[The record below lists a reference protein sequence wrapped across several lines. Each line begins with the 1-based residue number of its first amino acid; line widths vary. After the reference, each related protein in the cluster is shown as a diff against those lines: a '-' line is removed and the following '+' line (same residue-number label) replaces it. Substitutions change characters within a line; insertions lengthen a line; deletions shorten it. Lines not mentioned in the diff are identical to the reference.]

1 MLALLQDL
9 VRHKV
14 WANASLLKPIR
25 VLETAAQ
32 DEELRKL
39 LHHILLANRFWFL
52 LTIGAPF
59 DAKAESR
66 IPNSLDDLTAAF
78 RKTHTREL
86 DWVSQLQESEITR
99 LLDTPYIPGHKFS
112 VGEAAMQICLHS
124 HGHRCQCATR
134 LRLLGGEP
142 PTMDFIL
149 WAKDRPE
156 ADWSWLPAATRI

>member
-14 WANASLLKPIR
+14 YANASLLKAIR
-25 VLETAAQ
+25 EHEAAAR

-59 DAKAESR
+59 DAEAESR
-66 IPNSLDDLTAAF
+66 IPNSVDAVAAAF
-78 RKTHTREL
+78 RETHTREL
-86 DWVSQLQESEITR
+86 DWISQLQESELTR
-99 LLDTPYIPGHKFS
+99 FLETPNLPGYKFS
-112 VGEAAMQICLHS
+112 VAEAAMQVCMHS

-134 LRLLGGEP
+134 LRSLGGLP

-149 WAKDRPE
+149 WVKDHP
-156 ADWSWLPAATRI
+156 APDWSWLPAKREA